1 MFDWK
6 KDVWVKDWKKESNI
20 KKYEDGVFKMERII
34 KCVAVFA
41 KKLKENDDYHNVVII
56 AVSRRLCANIV
67 KSYLQPWRIRS
78 KINVFS
84 WKKVLFSKADVW

>member
-1 MFDWK
+1 
-6 KDVWVKDWKKESNI
+6 
-20 KKYEDGVFKMERII
+20 MERII

-67 KSYLQPWRIRS
+67 VSYLQP
-78 KINVFS
+78 
-84 WKKVLFSKADVW
+84 